1 MISIKVRGKIQVGM
15 QRVGKLVRMMDLQR
29 EVGVA
34 EVGIEGE
41 GGAVGIR
48 PGEAMGVAS
57 SKCLFLFLFFWIYIL
72 IM

>member
-1 MISIKVRGKIQVGM
+1 MISIKVRGKIQEGM
-15 QRVGKLVRMMDLQR
+15 RRVGKLVRMMDLRR

-48 PGEAMGVAS
+48 PGEAVGAAS
-57 SKCLFLFLFFWIYIL
+57 SKFLFSFFWIYIL